1 MMLLLDTHV
10 LLWWLADDPTL
21 SQTVR
26 AAISNGKNLVFV
38 SAATT
43 WEMAI
48 KRALGKLDMPDN
60 LEAAL
65 TANRFQPLPI
75 TIPHGLAVA
84 DLPHHHND
92 PFDRLLIAQ
101 AKVEGLTLVT
111 RDEQIKKYDIP
122 IMEA

>member
-1 MMLLLDTHV
+1 M
-10 LLWWLADDPTL
+10 
-21 SQTVR
+21 
-26 AAISNGKNLVFV
+26 
-38 SAATT
+38 
-43 WEMAI
+43 
-48 KRALGKLDMPDN
+48 GKLDIPSD

-75 TIPHGLAVA
+75 TIPHALAVA

-101 AKVEGLTLVT
+101 AKVEGFTLVT
-111 RDEQIKKYDIP
+111 ADEQIKKYDVS

>member
-1 MMLLLDTHV
+1 MILSLDTHV
-10 LLWWLADDPTL
+10 LLWWLADNATL
-21 SQTVR
+21 SQITR
-26 AAISNGKNLVFV
+26 TEISDGKNLVFV
-38 SAATT
+38 SAAAA
-43 WEMAI
+43 WEIVI
-48 KRALGKLDMPDN
+48 KSALGKLDIPSD

-75 TIPHGLAVA
+75 TIPHALAVA

-101 AKVEGLTLVT
+101 AKVEGFTLVT
-111 RDEQIKKYDIP
+111 ADEQIKKYDVS

>member
-1 MMLLLDTHV
+1 MVLSLDTHV
-10 LLWWLADDPTL
+10 LLWWLADDAAL

-26 AAISNGKNLVFV
+26 AAISDGRNLVFV
-38 SAATT
+38 SAVAA
-43 WEMAI
+43 WEIVI
-48 KRALGKLDMPDN
+48 KSALGKLDIPSD

-75 TIPHGLAVA
+75 TIPHALAVA

-101 AKVEGLTLVT
+101 AKVEGFTLVT
-111 RDEQIKKYDIP
+111 ADEQIKKYDVS

>member
-1 MMLLLDTHV
+1 MILSLDTHV
-10 LLWWLADDPTL
+10 LLWWLADNATL
-21 SQTVR
+21 SQITR
-26 AAISNGKNLVFV
+26 TEISDGKNLVFV
-38 SAATT
+38 SAAAA
-43 WEMAI
+43 WEMVI
-48 KRALGKLDMPDN
+48 KSALGKLDIPSD

-75 TIPHGLAVA
+75 TIPHALAVA

-92 PFDRLLIAQ
+92 PFDRRLIAQ

-111 RDEQIKKYDIP
+111 RDEQIKKYDVS

>member
-1 MMLLLDTHV
+1 MILSLDTLV
-10 LLWWLADDPTL
+10 LLWRRSDDARL

-26 AAISNGKNLVFV
+26 AAISDGKNLVFV
-38 SAATT
+38 SAAAA
-43 WEMAI
+43 WEIVI
-48 KRALGKLDMPDN
+48 KSMLGKLDIPSN

-65 TANRFQPLPI
+65 ADNRFEQFPI
-75 TIPHGLAVA
+75 AIPHSLAVA
-84 DLPHHHND
+84 NLPHRHND

-111 RDEQIKKYDIP
+111 GDEQIKRYDVA

>member
-1 MMLLLDTHV
+1 MILSLDTHV
-10 LLWWLADDPTL
+10 LLWWLADDVTL
-21 SQTVR
+21 SQTIR
-26 AAISNGKNLVFV
+26 ATISDGKNLVFV
-38 SAATT
+38 SAAAA
-43 WEMAI
+43 WEMVI
-48 KRALGKLDMPDN
+48 KSALGKLDIPSD

-75 TIPHGLAVA
+75 TIPHALAVV

-111 RDEQIKKYDIP
+111 RDEQIKKYDVS

>member
-1 MMLLLDTHV
+1 MILSLDTHV
-10 LLWWLADDPTL
+10 LLWWLADDVTL
-21 SQTVR
+21 SQTIR
-26 AAISNGKNLVFV
+26 ATISDGMNLVFV
-38 SAATT
+38 SAAAA
-43 WEMAI
+43 WEMVI
-48 KRALGKLDMPDN
+48 KSALGKLDIPSD

-75 TIPHGLAVA
+75 TIPHALAVV

-101 AKVEGLTLVT
+101 ARVEGLTLVT
-111 RDEQIKKYDIP
+111 RDEQIKKYDVS

>member
-1 MMLLLDTHV
+1 MILSLDTHV
-10 LLWWLADDPTL
+10 LLWWLADDVTL

-26 AAISNGKNLVFV
+26 ATISDGKNLVFV
-38 SAATT
+38 SAAAA
-43 WEMAI
+43 WEMVI
-48 KRALGKLDMPDN
+48 KSALGKLDIPSD

-75 TIPHGLAVA
+75 TIPHALAVV

-111 RDEQIKKYDIP
+111 RDEQIKKYDVS

>member
-1 MMLLLDTHV
+1 MILSLDTHV
-10 LLWWLADDPTL
+10 LLWWLADDVTL
-21 SQTVR
+21 SQTIR
-26 AAISNGKNLVFV
+26 ATISDGKNLVFV
-38 SAATT
+38 SAAAA
-43 WEMAI
+43 WEMVI
-48 KRALGKLDMPDN
+48 KSVLGKLDIPSD

-75 TIPHGLAVA
+75 TIPHALAVV

-111 RDEQIKKYDIP
+111 RDGQNKNYDVS

>member
-1 MMLLLDTHV
+1 MILSLDTHV
-10 LLWWLADDPTL
+10 LLWWLADNATL
-21 SQTVR
+21 SQITR
-26 AAISNGKNLVFV
+26 TEISDGKNLVFV
-38 SAATT
+38 RAAAA
-43 WEMAI
+43 WEMVI
-48 KRALGKLDMPDN
+48 KSALGKLDIPSD

-75 TIPHGLAVA
+75 TIPHALAVA

-111 RDEQIKKYDIP
+111 RDEQIKKYDVS

>member
-1 MMLLLDTHV
+1 MTLLLDTHV
-10 LLWWLADDPTL
+10 LLWWLADAPTL
-21 SQTVR
+21 SQTIR
-26 AAISNGKNLVFV
+26 AVISNGKNLVFV
-38 SAATT
+38 SAVAA
-43 WEMAI
+43 WEIAI
-48 KRALGKLDMPDN
+48 KSALGKLDMPDN

-84 DLPHHHND
+84 CLPHHHND

-111 RDEQIKKYDIP
+111 RNEQIKKYDVA

>member
-1 MMLLLDTHV
+1 MILSLDTHV
-10 LLWWLADDPTL
+10 LLWWLADDVTL
-21 SQTVR
+21 SQTIR
-26 AAISNGKNLVFV
+26 ATISDGMNLVFV
-38 SAATT
+38 SAAAA
-43 WEMAI
+43 WEMVI
-48 KRALGKLDMPDN
+48 KSALDKLDIPSD

-75 TIPHGLAVA
+75 TIPHALAVV

-111 RDEQIKKYDIP
+111 RDEQIKKYDVS

>member
-1 MMLLLDTHV
+1 MILLLDTHV
-10 LLWWLADDPTL
+10 LLWWLADDPML
-21 SQTVR
+21 SQTMR

-38 SAATT
+38 SAATA
-43 WEMAI
+43 WEIAI
-48 KRALGKLDMPDN
+48 KSALGKLDMPDN
-60 LEAAL
+60 LETAL

-101 AKVEGLTLVT
+101 AKVEGLMLVT
-111 RDEQIKKYDIP
+111 HDEQIKKYDVP
-122 IMEA
+122 IIEA